1 MSEKEDACKKY
12 TFKLLMIGDSGVG
25 KSCILLRFVEDN
37 FNEKFVP
44 TIGVDL
50 IYKDITM
57 DNKLITLQLVRK
69 NDNLI

>member
-50 IYKDITM
+50 RFKDITM